1 MWFWALCS
9 ALSIVFSI
17 HLLYS
22 HSIIYW
28 WLQTKLSSDTKTRTT
43 TRMPPQHPKVKDSH
57 TWALDFT
64 PLPWLFSSSALQST
78 LLNSSNH
85 TYQARLLMYFFKKKK
100 NESFLIS
107 PFPSPPIWNPLPIVV
122 ELYLQN
128 ISHFYSFIVIFS
140 ISTILFQATINLME
154 RTKE

>member
-28 WLQTKLSSDTKTRTT
+28 WLQTKLSSDTKTWTT
-43 TRMPPQHPKVKDSH
+43 TRMPPQHPKLKDSH

-100 NESFLIS
+100 KWVIFDFSLSFTTHMESTAYCCWII
-107 PFPSPPIWNPLPIVV
+107 PPKYIPLLFI
-122 ELYLQN
+122 Y
-128 ISHFYSFIVIFS
+128 SHFFYIYHLIPSH
-140 ISTILFQATINLME
+140 N
-154 RTKE
+154 